1 MGRVGDRVAIYA
13 RGSKRS
19 GGFFYYQAHFF
30 FSLFL
35 VCSCPLSLFLMTF
48 LLSMKQTMN
57 ESPTH
62 IQNRCSHIR
71 ILSNLRLL
79 TADEGRKKVNVSK
92 FLNKRALKKKIHLRT
107 QSLN

>member
-1 MGRVGDRVAIYA
+1 
-13 RGSKRS
+13 
-19 GGFFYYQAHFF
+19 
-30 FSLFL
+30 
-35 VCSCPLSLFLMTF
+35 
-48 LLSMKQTMN
+48 MN
-57 ESPTH
+57 RLHTYKTDVV
-62 IQNRCSHIR
+62 HIR